1 MGAHKAVAKQSES
14 PVVRKESDVTDIAEE
29 RRNRAEQTAGTTEQ
43 ALRAALAS
51 LQRSSTGTA

>member
-1 MGAHKAVAKQSES
+1 MDAPKTVAQQSEA
-14 PVVRKESDVTDIAEE
+14 PVIRKESDVTDIAEE

-43 ALRAALAS
+43 VLRAALAS